1 MKALKRTYGLLVC
14 LTLGLAAACDGDV
27 ENEYS
32 NLRAFCRVT
41 PVTGAAPLFGALNNP
56 GIFCTLTPDGTRY
69 IFTRQ
74 NGTTVPMEMGAT
86 TQNYYRL
93 QSIYNQGFIIGT
105 PSVPDWK
112 MQLTPVVFD
121 IVCPNCYE
129 AAIAETLTLQGE
141 EAVCGR
147 CGRHYL
153 LRDKGIIIEG
163 EKGRKLH
170 QYHMTYTPAHDLFV
184 INN

>member
-1 MKALKRTYGLLVC
+1 MKRTHGLL
-14 LTLGLAAACDGDV
+14 LSLALGLTVACDGDV
-27 ENEYS
+27 ENEFS
-32 NLRAFCRVT
+32 GLRAFCRVT
-41 PVTGAAPLFGALNNP
+41 PVTAAAPLFEALNNP
-56 GIFCTLTPDGTRY
+56 GMFCTLTPDGTRY
-69 IFTRQ
+69 VFTRQ
-74 NGTTVPMEMGAT
+74 NGTSVPLEMGAT
-86 TQNYYRL
+86 TQNYYRM

-112 MQLTPVVFD
+112 TSNFYQIAFD

-129 AAIAETLTLQGE
+129 AAIAKSLTLKGE

-147 CGRHYL
+147 CGRHYS
-153 LRDKGIIIEG
+153 LRNKGIIEEG

-170 QYHMTYTPAHDLFV
+170 QYHIAYTAAQDMMV